1 MLDLFTLHAD
11 LMNGNV
17 FLLRSLRL
25 GFLLFVFLHPLFF
38 LLFYFVFCC
47 RLVDSL
53 VQNPLLMSDL
63 FGLRADLMKGDIF
76 WVLPLPPSFC
86 FFLYSFLL
94 QVPLLPPCYGSYSW
108 SFSFFLILLF
118 YFIFCYRLI
127 DSLLRNPLL
136 MPDLFGLLTDLIK
149 GDLFFFVLP
158 LLPSFILVFFLYFF
172 LLQVLL
178 LSLVPCAAFLS
189 FASRLFFALCRPRS
203 LLIR

>member
-1 MLDLFTLHAD
+1 
-11 LMNGNV
+11 
-17 FLLRSLRL
+17 
-25 GFLLFVFLHPLFF
+25 
-38 LLFYFVFCC
+38 
-47 RLVDSL
+47 
-53 VQNPLLMSDL
+53 MSDL

-76 WVLPLPPSFC
+76 WVLPLLPSFC

-127 DSLLRNPLL
+127 DSLVRNPLL

-158 LLPSFILVFFLYFF
+158 LLPSFILVFFPLLFLATGSTPVTGSVCRISKFCFPSFF
-172 LLQVLL
+172 L
-178 LSLVPCAAFLS
+178 PCAGLAPS
-189 FASRLFFALCRPRS
+189 
-203 LLIR
+203 